1 MKTDVSHFGIR
12 APKRKIDIDNRDYH
26 SLSHL
31 EIRGAKRISRHLSN
45 FLPGFTE
52 DYFRVADNSERTNY
66 TDSANRQRCTPGLG
80 LCLATIQRLTRSHV
94 CDKFIDLLQNPIC
107 RHEAEVV
114 RTC

>member
-1 MKTDVSHFGIR
+1 VVRS
-12 APKRKIDIDNRDYH
+12 
-26 SLSHL
+26 
-31 EIRGAKRISRHLSN
+31 
-45 FLPGFTE
+45 GFPNTYLTFYKESTE